1 MLDGDDN
8 EKYHHRKKTTTYRNQ
23 IQSLICIIILPVAAT
38 VTTDVWYES
47 AILLSSF
54 GYELVLA
61 ITNVSGA
68 FLDGFFSAFESGSI
82 IPSDYKTEALHL
94 IAYDMRAYSLS
105 TYTSWSGMVGV
116 AASLAHVKSSV
127 SIGILYIILS
137 IVCAFVAHGLGSD
150 FAQYISSRISDSA
163 VISNK
168 PYMKRA
174 HTLLEHCG
182 LSLVIYITISYI
194 YLGEENIEESPEYDV
209 GKWFWVVA
217 TPRNQ
222 LLISS
227 IFAILGAYIGNLI
240 VEIISNKLRHP
251 LIPMETLV
259 CNWLFGMLGLSLN
272 VMKLIDASWGDSL
285 ILRGFALNFCGA
297 ASLFSRH
304 ASDNRRLYTTKVKRG
319 ATTSRRRALM
329 KNMSAN
335 IIFATIV
342 FWVAFEI
349 EEWEVDPL
357 IRRGAVV
364 KIMKILEKRRANR
377 IDEE

>member
-1 MLDGDDN
+1 
-8 EKYHHRKKTTTYRNQ
+8 
-23 IQSLICIIILPVAAT
+23 
-38 VTTDVWYES
+38 
-47 AILLSSF
+47 
-54 GYELVLA
+54 
-61 ITNVSGA
+61 
-68 FLDGFFSAFESGSI
+68 
-82 IPSDYKTEALHL
+82 
-94 IAYDMRAYSLS
+94 
-105 TYTSWSGMVGV
+105 
-116 AASLAHVKSSV
+116 
-127 SIGILYIILS
+127 
-137 IVCAFVAHGLGSD
+137 
-150 FAQYISSRISDSA
+150 
-163 VISNK
+163 
-168 PYMKRA
+168 MKRA

-182 LSLVIYITISYI
+182 VSLVIYITISYI
-194 YLGEENIEESPEYDV
+194 YLGEENIEESPEVDA

-222 LLISS
+222 LLVSS

-304 ASDNRRLYTTKVKRG
+304 ASDNRRLYTAKVKRG

-342 FWVAFEI
+342 FWVAFEV
-349 EEWEVDPL
+349 EEWEVDPD

-364 KIMKILEKRRANR
+364 KIMKILEKRRANKVSY
-377 IDEE
+377 DEE

>member
-1 MLDGDDN
+1 M
-8 EKYHHRKKTTTYRNQ
+8 
-23 IQSLICIIILPVAAT
+23 
-38 VTTDVWYES
+38 
-47 AILLSSF
+47 
-54 GYELVLA
+54 
-61 ITNVSGA
+61 VS
-68 FLDGFFSAFESGSI
+68 
-82 IPSDYKTEALHL
+82 
-94 IAYDMRAYSLS
+94 
-105 TYTSWSGMVGV
+105 V
-116 AASLAHVKSSV
+116 AASLAHAKSSV

-150 FAQYISSRISDSA
+150 FSQYISSRISDSA

-194 YLGEENIEESPEYDV
+194 YLDGEENIEESPEDDI

-222 LLISS
+222 LLVSS

-304 ASDNRRLYTTKVKRG
+304 ASDNRRLYTTKIGRG
-319 ATTSRRRALM
+319 ASSRRRAMM
-329 KNMSAN
+329 KNVSAN

-349 EEWEVDPL
+349 EEWEVDPDV
-357 IRRGAVV
+357 RRGAVV